1 METGINGL
9 VWNSS
14 SSFSASDMK
23 VSPDETKL
31 TCTSAMLLQLMQ
43 PGLEPGTVRNIT
55 IPLPSQEKNS
65 PRLIAHQLSME
76 LRPAGWAQPWSFRC
90 TRRNR
95 GMAVFLRSLFFLWA
109 QLWSRCWHHSS
120 PPLSLLQAFSWSLNR
135 NLQFIQALSFFFFFI
150 ISRIKNR
157 DFPSETQASHKEEI
171 KKIWNGQKKK
181 KKLSW
186 LFAFSF
192 DRFQG
197 CCWYTGSKHL
207 VSGFAG

>member
-1 METGINGL
+1 
-9 VWNSS
+9 
-14 SSFSASDMK
+14 
-23 VSPDETKL
+23 
-31 TCTSAMLLQLMQ
+31 MQ

-55 IPLPSQEKNS
+55 ISLPSQKKNS
-65 PRLIAHQLSME
+65 PDSLAHQLSME
-76 LRPAGWAQPWSFRC
+76 LMHAGWAQPWSFRS

-135 NLQFIQALSFFFFFI
+135 NSQFIQAFSFFFFFFI

-171 KKIWNGQKKK
+171 KKIETDKKNAV
-181 KKLSW
+181 LTVYIFVW
-186 LFAFSF
+186 
-192 DRFQG
+192 Q
-197 CCWYTGSKHL
+197 
-207 VSGFAG
+207 VSGRLLLIYRI